1 MKNKTPLL
9 SFIVALI
16 SLILLTVLNNNSRV
30 DKPSHGNTTI
40 DTVIV
45 VKSDTVYDTV
55 HVTKYYPKPITV
67 EVLKTDTI
75 TKDTVLVVEKK
86 LYTDTIAT
94 PTDTICLASEV
105 EGIGIRMN
113 YLKAYL
119 KKGTINTHTTETIT
133 ITKKKG
139 GFRLAPQ
146 VGVGY
151 GLTNKKADIYIGF
164 GLTYVF

>member
-1 MKNKTPLL
+1 MKNKTP
-9 SFIVALI
+9 FI
-16 SLILLTVLNNNSRV
+16 SLLIALFSLMLINVLQRCDRV
-30 DKPSHGNTTI
+30 PEGKGEPQR
-40 DTVIV
+40 DTLVV
-45 VKSDTVYDTV
+45 VKTDTLYDTIQIV
-55 HVTKYYPKPITV
+55 KFKPKPITV

-75 TKDTVLVVEKK
+75 TKDTVLLWESK

-119 KKGTINTHTTETIT
+119 KKGTIHTNTTETIT

-151 GLTNKKADIYIGF
+151 GIINKRPDVYIGV
-164 GLTYVF
+164 GLVYSF